1 MRSVGLF
8 LVGHI
13 DAGSLHVGGDYPELY
28 QELLGPHGI
37 NLVTYR
43 CDEGQFPASL
53 DEQDG
58 WLCSPSRLSVYDDVA
73 WLRNVEEMLREIV
86 RTETPFV
93 GICFGHQLL
102 AQALGGTVRKAD
114 VGWGIGAKEYAV
126 HATKEW
132 MDPPRDV
139 IRLAASHQDQVIDV
153 PADATVWADSDYC
166 PNGGMFVGER
176 AWTLQVHPE
185 FSPPS
190 RTASSQRA
198 PRSSARN
205 RPRLPAPPSRRPRS
219 TRTSWRGGCLR
230 SSTATDRPGTTPG
243 LT

>member
-166 PNGGMFVGER
+166 PNVGMFVGER

-185 FSPPS
+185 FSPALADS
-190 RTASSQRA
+190 LLATRTALFGEEPAAAARA
-198 PRSSARN
+198 TLTQASLDQDLLARWMSAFFH
-205 RPRLPAPPSRRPRS
+205 
-219 TRTSWRGGCLR
+219 G
-230 SSTATDRPGTTPG
+230 D
-243 LT
+243 